1 MRLNIL
7 PCVLAVG
14 AVVAAAPSTSAET
27 ILTPYAGITF
37 SGDTVESRAVYGG
50 SLAFTAPT
58 GLGFEVDFGYSPD
71 FFGSD
76 RDIIPEN
83 NLTTLMGN
91 LMFSGRISD
100 NSRIYGSA
108 GAGLL
113 KPRVDDADD
122 FFDVDRNDFGVNVGG
137 GVILGVSERIGIRGD
152 VRYFRNIGDPEPD
165 DEFDLD
171 FGNFSYWRATGG
183 LAFTF

>member
-1 MRLNIL
+1 MRLNTL
-7 PCVLAVG
+7 PFLLAAGVLA
-14 AVVAAAPSTSAET
+14 AAAPRASAET
-27 ILTPYAGITF
+27 ILTPYAGVTF
-37 SGDTVESRAVYGG
+37 GGDTVESRAVYGG
-50 SLAFTAPT
+50 SLAFTGHT

-76 RDIIPEN
+76 RLLIPKN

-91 LMFSGRISD
+91 LMFSGGLSN
-100 NSRIYGSA
+100 NSRIYASA

-122 FFDVDRNDFGVNVGG
+122 FFDVDRNDFGVNVGA
-137 GVILGVSERIGIRGD
+137 GVILGVSDRLGIRGD

-165 DEFDLD
+165 NEFDLD
-171 FGNFSYWRATGG
+171 FGNFSYWRGTAG
-183 LAFTF
+183 LSLTF

>member
-1 MRLNIL
+1 MRLNTL
-7 PCVLAVG
+7 PFLMAAGVLAG
-14 AVVAAAPSTSAET
+14 AAPRASAET
-27 ILTPYAGITF
+27 ILTPYAGIVF
-37 SGDTVESRAVYGG
+37 GSDVNEEHGVYGG
-50 SLAFTAPT
+50 SLAFTAHT
-58 GLGFEVDFGYSPD
+58 GLGFEVDFAYSPN

-76 RDIIPEN
+76 RDLIPKN

-91 LMFSGRISD
+91 LMFSGGLSD
-100 NSRIYGSA
+100 NSRIYASA

-137 GVILGVSERIGIRGD
+137 GVIVGVSDRLGIRGD
-152 VRYFRNIGDPEPD
+152 IRYFRNVGDPEPD
-165 DEFDLD
+165 NEFDVD

-183 LAFTF
+183 LSLTF